1 MKSAGQVDKKV
12 LIELRKGD
20 YLSFKKI
27 YHTYARRLYS
37 FIFKVVKDVDLA
49 DDVLQLTFVRIWNNR
64 EQIDEEKLFDAYI
77 FQIASNLC
85 IDTLRQIAQQERK
98 KQHLYQQM
106 NELALSVEEQFLI
119 KEKAVLI
126 DQLLDS
132 LPPQRRLIFT
142 RCKLEGYSYQEVAD
156 ELGISTSTVSNQLVM
171 GVKTLR
177 EEFNKHKDAIILTLL
192 IPNIYI
198 FF

>member
-27 YHTYARRLYS
+27 YHAYAQRLYS